1 MKRYYILKIAT
12 ATENNPFKS
21 FVGCERLYVFGKG
34 RKLLYALNNDV
45 LFGKPFK
52 VEHIKQAI
60 AGNKKEQ
67 DFGFTTIED
76 VTEFLNDSNN
86 GFKDNTNPKSP
97 WTSCHT
103 ILEVDIGG

>member
-1 MKRYYILKIAT
+1 MKLYYILKIAT
-12 ATENNPFKS
+12 ATENHPIKS
-21 FVGCERLYVFGKG
+21 FVGCELLDVFGKG

-52 VEHIKQAI
+52 IEHIKQAI
-60 AGNKKEQ
+60 TEDKNAQ
-67 DFGFTTIED
+67 DFGFTTTED

-86 GFKDNTNPKSP
+86 GFKDNKNPKSP
-97 WTSCHT
+97 WTYCHT